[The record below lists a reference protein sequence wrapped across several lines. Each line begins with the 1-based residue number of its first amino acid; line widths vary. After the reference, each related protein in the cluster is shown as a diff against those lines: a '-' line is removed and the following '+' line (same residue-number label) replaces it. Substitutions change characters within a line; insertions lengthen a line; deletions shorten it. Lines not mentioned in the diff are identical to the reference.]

1 MFICAEL
8 RFSIACMR
16 FLGPFW
22 AYYHF
27 KYKLSNNF
35 VSPAAEHSE
44 QFHLIKTHISYQQ
57 LRTPYELL
65 SPVSTIR
72 VVFTSQANGPATA
85 QKKAPLKR
93 QKLFTTVF
101 VGSAENQL

>member
-1 MFICAEL
+1 MQNYGFQL
-8 RFSIACMR
+8 LACV

-72 VVFTSQANGPATA
+72 VVFTSQANGPATE
-85 QKKAPLKR
+85 QKKPHSSGKSYSPRFL
-93 QKLFTTVF
+93 